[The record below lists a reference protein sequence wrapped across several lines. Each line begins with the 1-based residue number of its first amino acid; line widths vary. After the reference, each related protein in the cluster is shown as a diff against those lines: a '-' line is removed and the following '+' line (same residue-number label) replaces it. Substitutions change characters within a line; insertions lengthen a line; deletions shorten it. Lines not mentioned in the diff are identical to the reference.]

1 MTKSNATNAGSATGA
16 TTLLDAVIIGAGFS
30 GLYQL
35 HKLRGQGMKVRAI
48 EAAPEVGGTWYW
60 NCYPGARTDSPSHV
74 YQFWFSDEL
83 LDEWDWQERY
93 PGQQEAE
100 RYLNHVAD
108 RFDLRKDI
116 TLSTRVESARWDEAA
131 QRWLVQTDTGEKISA
146 QFLVTCVGTVS
157 APVTPPF
164 AGNKAFKGKTLH
176 TARWPREGV
185 DLKGKRV
192 GVIGTGATGIQV
204 IQSVAP
210 EAAHLT
216 VFQRTPNYA
225 IPIRN
230 PQYSK
235 SDFEQIRQ
243 NYPTTR
249 EVVRNTFVGFDAD
262 IDPRDWHDVPADERL
277 ARLEELWA
285 DGSLKFWMAGFKEV
299 FMDADINKE
308 ISDFVKSKIRPRI
321 KDPALAEKLLPS
333 DHGFGT
339 KRVPLEN
346 GYFETY
352 NRDNVT
358 LVDLRTEA
366 IEAITEKGIRTSV
379 GEYDLDVL
387 IFATGFDAATGALT
401 RIDIRGRDNISL
413 KEEWERDLRSTMGL
427 QVHGFPN
434 MFMTMA
440 PLAPAA
446 AFCNAPTC
454 LQQQVEWI
462 SDCIEHVRAKQATKI
477 EPSAETEANWI
488 AHHEEVASMTL
499 VAKTKSWYT
508 GANIEGKT
516 NRLLGYIGGV
526 GVYRQLCDEVKEK
539 GYEGFEIA

>member
-1 MTKSNATNAGSATGA
+1 MSTSNATAARSATGA

-204 IQSVAP
+204 IQSIAS

-235 SDFEQIRQ
+235 SDFEQIRKTTQ
-243 NYPTTR
+243 RPGKWFAIPSLVLMPTLTR
-249 EVVRNTFVGFDAD
+249 ETGTTFLQTNGS
-262 IDPRDWHDVPADERL
+262 PA
-277 ARLEELWA
+277 WKNC
-285 DGSLKFWMAGFKEV
+285 G
-299 FMDADINKE
+299 
-308 ISDFVKSKIRPRI
+308 
-321 KDPALAEKLLPS
+321 
-333 DHGFGT
+333 
-339 KRVPLEN
+339 
-346 GYFETY
+346 
-352 NRDNVT
+352 
-358 LVDLRTEA
+358 
-366 IEAITEKGIRTSV
+366 
-379 GEYDLDVL
+379 
-387 IFATGFDAATGALT
+387 
-401 RIDIRGRDNISL
+401 
-413 KEEWERDLRSTMGL
+413 
-427 QVHGFPN
+427 Q
-434 MFMTMA
+434 MA
-440 PLAPAA
+440 P
-446 AFCNAPTC
+446 
-454 LQQQVEWI
+454 
-462 SDCIEHVRAKQATKI
+462 
-477 EPSAETEANWI
+477 
-488 AHHEEVASMTL
+488 
-499 VAKTKSWYT
+499 
-508 GANIEGKT
+508 
-516 NRLLGYIGGV
+516 
-526 GVYRQLCDEVKEK
+526 
-539 GYEGFEIA
+539 